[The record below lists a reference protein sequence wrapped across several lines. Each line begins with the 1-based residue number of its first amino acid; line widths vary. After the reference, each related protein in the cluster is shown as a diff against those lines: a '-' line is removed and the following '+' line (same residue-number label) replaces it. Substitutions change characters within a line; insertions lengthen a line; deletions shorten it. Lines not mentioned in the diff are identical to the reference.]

1 MGSPCPTSS
10 ADWRRA
16 CNDTVDRRRTEQRRI
31 AALMAESASVQ
42 HRGEA
47 LAATLPP
54 LLVAAERVATTVAQG
69 VHGRRRVGQG
79 ESFWQFRQYEPGDAA
94 QRIDWRES
102 AKSQRL
108 YVRETEWEAAQSVYL
123 WRDASASMAWAS
135 SQAVPTKLA
144 RSDLLVVALTALLI
158 RSGERV
164 SLLGSGAPPLSGR
177 IALNRI
183 AALVD
188 RPTDQRAAS
197 LPTFEPLP
205 RHAQIVLVGDFL
217 SPLGAI
223 HQTVTR
229 FAAAGL
235 HGHLLQIL
243 DPAEETLPFD
253 GRVRFEGIEESDEIL
268 ISRVETVREQYAE
281 RLAAHR
287 DGLAAIVRP
296 VGWSFATHRTD
307 RPPHT
312 ALLALYTAL
321 TRLPGD

>member
-1 MGSPCPTSS
+1 
-10 ADWRRA
+10 
-16 CNDTVDRRRTEQRRI
+16 
-31 AALMAESASVQ
+31 MAETVSVQ
-42 HRGEA
+42 HRAEE
-47 LAATLPP
+47 LAAALPP

-108 YVRETEWEAAQSVYL
+108 YVRETEWEAAQSVWL
-123 WRDASASMAWAS
+123 WRDASPSMDWRSTPAL
-135 SQAVPTKLA
+135 PTKQA
-144 RSDLLVVALTALLI
+144 RADLLLLALTALLI
-158 RSGERV
+158 RGGERA

-183 AALVD
+183 AALIG
-188 RPTDQRAAS
+188 RPAGSEVATS
-197 LPTFEPLP
+197 LPAFEALP
-205 RHAQIVLVGDFL
+205 RHAQLVLISDFL
-217 SPLGAI
+217 SPLNDIQRMVA
-223 HQTVTR
+223 R
-229 FAAAGL
+229 FAAGGL
-235 HGHLLQIL
+235 RGHLLQVL

-253 GRVRFEGIEESDEIL
+253 GRVRFEGVEDRDEVL
-268 ISRVETVREQYAE
+268 ISRVETVREEYVG
-281 RLAAHR
+281 RVAAHR

-296 VGWSFATHRTD
+296 AGWSFATHRTD

-321 TRLPGD
+321 ARMPGD